1 MKRIIIFITILFA
14 VLVIGCEATKNNN
27 LTDVRKSI
35 EKLNKD
41 MELAFQN
48 DDIDLLMSLY
58 SNDCILSII
67 GMNDVTGRNDI
78 ENFFNRVLKNQ
89 KVNSYI
95 LNIEEL
101 EVYNNSALE
110 RGTFYWYSE
119 RKNGKAFK
127 ASGRYWTLRKY
138 TEPNTWKIHRFI
150 ENELPS
156 SDKN

>member
-1 MKRIIIFITILFA
+1 MRLIIIFITILFA
-14 VLVIGCEATKNNN
+14 ILMIGCETTKNNN

-35 EKLNKD
+35 EKSNKD

-48 DDIDLLMSLY
+48 DNINLLMSLY
-58 SNDCILSII
+58 TNDCILSII
-67 GMNDVTGRNDI
+67 GANDKTGRNDI
-78 ENFFNRVLKNQ
+78 ENFFNGVLKNQ

-110 RGTFYWYSE
+110 RGTFYWFSE

-127 ASGRYWTLRKY
+127 ANGRYWILRKY
-138 TEPNTWKIHRFI
+138 TEQNTWKIHRFI